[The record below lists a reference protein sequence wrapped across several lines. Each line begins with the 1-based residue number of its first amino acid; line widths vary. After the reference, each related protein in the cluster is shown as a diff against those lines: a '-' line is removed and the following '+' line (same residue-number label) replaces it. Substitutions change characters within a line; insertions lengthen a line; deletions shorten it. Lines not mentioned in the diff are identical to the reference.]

1 MTERE
6 IFENTLSHFKIKTKR
21 NNTAQCFCPAHDDKK
36 ASLTIT
42 MGDKGILFKCHA
54 GCDIDNIL
62 RIAGIEK
69 KDIFYDTEPQKEK
82 WITYIESRERKKLE
96 TYYNYI
102 SPFNGNYLYTKIRLQ
117 GKDIKFGTL
126 ENNRFTYGLKGRK
139 LKDMKG
145 IYGNL
150 QSIKKAIA
158 EKKPIFLPE
167 GEKDVN
173 TLTKKGYVACT
184 YGSASDWN
192 PELAPFFKGA
202 IIYILAD
209 NDEAGIKVAT
219 TIYNDLKEIAKNG
232 KIILPVPDIPHADI
246 TDYFNAKHTKE
257 EFEQLLQQEQNTV
270 KEKNMESLQ
279 LPAQAQQEQVTIT
292 KIVENDPLR
301 QFHHF
306 NGKDQSKPTG
316 VFDFAIFKYFK
327 ENYHVFICGSPYL
340 YTDGVYIR
348 DANGTKIKKIIRDCL
363 YEQFKKSRII
373 NQVYNLIF
381 EAEEFQLDFSEVNQ
395 YQKSWINF
403 QDCMLDVNTMQK
415 MPHDPKYFSINQ
427 VPYCYKDI
435 EKAPK
440 GKEIEQFLNSMIP
453 DKDDRKMFLEFSGLA
468 KTTDTSFQKFL
479 VLLGAAGNGK
489 SVLIR
494 LIEASTGKMNTSN
507 VAMQN
512 LEKRFATSNLVG
524 KTLNAC
530 ADLSEDAME
539 DCSNI
544 KQIVGEDSLMAER
557 KGENAFSFKSYTK
570 LVFST
575 NMLPMVKNEKT
586 AGFYRRMLV
595 LKINKPTIQDSDVDI
610 NFFEKLE
617 NEILYFCKISIDAL
631 HEAYQRG
638 TITISE
644 NSKKAVNQ
652 LRKDSDV
659 VQAWIDDCCI
669 TKEDLRIERTV
680 AYENFKKYCEEEER
694 QSLTRNGFFKTL
706 RTKNYI
712 EAIIKGYR
720 YFKGLNLNENCTPNI
735 KKTAPNEFIEIS
747 KKELEKLPFK

>member
-6 IFENTLSHFKIKTKR
+6 IFESNLSHFKIKTRR

-42 MGDKGILFKCHA
+42 IGNKCTLFKCHA
-54 GCDIDNIL
+54 GCDLDNIL
-62 RIAGIEK
+62 GIVGLEK
-69 KDIFYDTEPQKEK
+69 KDTFYDIEPQKEK
-82 WITYIESRERKKLE
+82 WITYIESREKKKLE
-96 TYYNYI
+96 AYYNYY

-126 ENNRFTYGLKGRK
+126 ENNRFTYGLKGKK

-150 QSIKKAIA
+150 QSIKKAIT
-158 EKKPIFLPE
+158 ERKPIFLPE
-167 GEKDVN
+167 GEKDVD
-173 TLTKKGYVACT
+173 TLTKKGYIACS
-184 YGSASDWN
+184 YGSAADWN
-192 PELAPFFKGA
+192 PELTPFFKGA

-209 NDEAGIKVAT
+209 NDEAGIKVARN
-219 TIYNDLKEIAKNG
+219 IYNDLKGIAKSC

-246 TDYFNAKHTKE
+246 TDYFDAGHIKE

-270 KEKNMESLQ
+270 KEKDTQSSQ
-279 LPAQAQQEQVTIT
+279 LTAQAQQEQVTIT

-306 NGKDQSKPTG
+306 NGKDQNKPTG
-316 VFDFAIFKYFK
+316 VFDFAIFKHFK

-340 YTDGVYIR
+340 YTNGVYIR
-348 DANGTKIKKIIRDCL
+348 DSGGTKIKKIIRDCL

-427 VPYCYKDI
+427 VPYCYEDI

-494 LIEASTGKMNTSN
+494 LIEVSTGKMNTSN

-659 VQAWIDDCCI
+659 VQAWIDDNCI
-669 TKEDLRIERTV
+669 TGINLRIERTE
-680 AYENFKKYCEEEER
+680 AFENFKKYCEEEER
-694 QSLTRNGFFKTL
+694 QILTRNGLFKTL
-706 RTKNYI
+706 RGKNYTQTTD
-712 EAIIKGYR
+712 AKGKR
-720 YFKGLNLNENCTPNI
+720 YFIGISI
-735 KKTAPNEFIEIS
+735 KKSAVTNEFIKIS
-747 KKELEKLPFK
+747 KNELKTLPFTSK

>member
-1 MTERE
+1 M
-6 IFENTLSHFKIKTKR
+6 
-21 NNTAQCFCPAHDDKK
+21 
-36 ASLTIT
+36 
-42 MGDKGILFKCHA
+42 
-54 GCDIDNIL
+54 
-62 RIAGIEK
+62 
-69 KDIFYDTEPQKEK
+69 
-82 WITYIESRERKKLE
+82 
-96 TYYNYI
+96 
-102 SPFNGNYLYTKIRLQ
+102 
-117 GKDIKFGTL
+117 
-126 ENNRFTYGLKGRK
+126 
-139 LKDMKG
+139 
-145 IYGNL
+145 
-150 QSIKKAIA
+150 
-158 EKKPIFLPE
+158 
-167 GEKDVN
+167 
-173 TLTKKGYVACT
+173 
-184 YGSASDWN
+184 
-192 PELAPFFKGA
+192 
-202 IIYILAD
+202 
-209 NDEAGIKVAT
+209 
-219 TIYNDLKEIAKNG
+219 
-232 KIILPVPDIPHADI
+232 
-246 TDYFNAKHTKE
+246 
-257 EFEQLLQQEQNTV
+257 
-270 KEKNMESLQ
+270 
-279 LPAQAQQEQVTIT
+279 
-292 KIVENDPLR
+292 
-301 QFHHF
+301 
-306 NGKDQSKPTG
+306 
-316 VFDFAIFKYFK
+316 
-327 ENYHVFICGSPYL
+327 
-340 YTDGVYIR
+340 
-348 DANGTKIKKIIRDCL
+348 
-363 YEQFKKSRII
+363 
-373 NQVYNLIF
+373 IF